1 MAKEYEV
8 KIINENIQNLKNK
21 IKKIGARLVH
31 PKICMRRS
39 IFYRQNNKKNG
50 FVRVREES
58 NKNVK
63 ITCKQ
68 FGKSKYATEHE
79 VAVNTD
85 YETTVEFLK
94 QCGLIMKSQI
104 ETTREKW
111 KHPKVNEIVFD
122 TWPGIPEFMEVDC
135 KSEQN
140 LHYIIQKLQIPQKN
154 MLYSGIDTL
163 YKEYYGISK
172 NQLNNKTPS
181 LTYSNINK
189 ELKITKGNT
198 MLKNISKTY
207 KKRNMC
213 NNKTRKNKK

>member
-1 MAKEYEV
+1 
-8 KIINENIQNLKNK
+8 
-21 IKKIGARLVH
+21 
-31 PKICMRRS
+31 
-39 IFYRQNNKKNG
+39 
-50 FVRVREES
+50 
-58 NKNVK
+58 
-63 ITCKQ
+63 
-68 FGKSKYATEHE
+68 
-79 VAVNTD
+79 
-85 YETTVEFLK
+85 
-94 QCGLIMKSQI
+94 
-104 ETTREKW
+104 
-111 KHPKVNEIVFD
+111 
-122 TWPGIPEFMEVDC
+122 
-135 KSEQN
+135 
-140 LHYIIQKLQIPQKN
+140 